1 MMTAQG
7 TVNRMNRTTNFV
19 NAATAPIL
27 TGILFIAVIISRAFL
42 ARIFVEFDVQ
52 TPMLTGIVRSAPFAW
67 LVGLLFGLT
76 VVVEVFLKNRTAKAI
91 WRLFAILAVL
101 VLGALYLFGMFRPM
115 IGLGH
120 LSGR

>member
-1 MMTAQG
+1 
-7 TVNRMNRTTNFV
+7 
-19 NAATAPIL
+19 
-27 TGILFIAVIISRAFL
+27 
-42 ARIFVEFDVQ
+42 
-52 TPMLTGIVRSAPFAW
+52 
-67 LVGLLFGLT
+67 
-76 VVVEVFLKNRTAKAI
+76 VEVFLKNRTAKAI